1 MKVFNIPEI
10 YRSEFITAIKKG
22 RQEKDRLKRDFMPS
36 ILDFG
41 KVRIHLARHFGFCFG
56 VENAIEIAYAA
67 IKENPGKKIYL
78 LSEIIHNS
86 HVNMALQENGVRFI
100 MDTAGNQLIPWDE
113 IKGEDIIIIP
123 AFGTT
128 LEMECILKAKGIQQI
143 YYKSKCPFVE
153 KVWTRVSQIANNDYT
168 VIVHGKPDHEETRA
182 TFSHSKS
189 VAPSLIIK
197 DLQEAILLADFILD
211 RRAPDEFTAVF
222 KDRYSEGFNVMQD
235 LTRIG
240 VVNQTTL
247 LASDTQEIA
256 DYLMQ
261 TMMEKYGMDEQN
273 TSAHFANMKDTLCYA
288 TNDNQNAVISMLSLD
303 ADLAIVVGGYNSSN
317 TSHLVALCEEKVP
330 TYFIS
335 SSDSMVSG
343 NDIVH
348 WDIHS
353 QKLKVT
359 SSYLPDK
366 DVVVIHLTSGASCPD
381 ILIENVIIK
390 LLSFYNLS
398 LNFMSL

>member
-1 MKVFNIPEI
+1 
-10 YRSEFITAIKKG
+10 
-22 RQEKDRLKRDFMPS
+22 MPS